1 VTDGAPRY
9 SARAMTR
16 RPLLVLVLTA
26 AAAAFPAAAHAQL
39 PGQPTP
45 KPVTPAPA
53 PPPAA
58 GGKMSISVKSGLP
71 TRRTHYVARGQRV
84 LVVGQVTKYVAGQL
98 ARVRV
103 VQRGKVIVR
112 RRTRIKKTR
121 KGGQFV
127 VRFRATKSGA
137 LRIVADHQRSP
148 RQAASRARDARVSV
162 VRWQAGQGAGGTKV
176 VLLQRELLDLGYA
189 TPLTGSYDAA
199 TSRAVLAFRK
209 VNNLGRDGFA
219 TAAVYDR
226 LLHRTGAFKLRY
238 PKAGK
243 HVEFSWTHQVVVLAQ
258 GGKPWRTYH
267 ASSGKPSTPTVF
279 GSFRFYSKTPGTN
292 SEGMVDSNYFIG
304 GYAIHGYAEVP
315 SYAASHGC
323 IRVPI
328 PDAGAIFAW
337 IKIGDPIFVYR

>member
-1 VTDGAPRY
+1 
-9 SARAMTR
+9 MKR

-26 AAAAFPAAAHAQL
+26 AAAAAPTAAHAQV
-39 PGQPTP
+39 PGQPAP
-45 KPVTPAPA
+45 PPPPPPPA
-53 PPPAA
+53 PPAA
-58 GGKMSISVKSGLP
+58 GGKMAITVKSGLP
-71 TRRTHYVARGQRV
+71 TRRSHYVARGQRV
-84 LVVGQVTKYVAGQL
+84 LVVGRVSSFVAGQV

-103 VQRGKVIVR
+103 VRKGKVLVR

-127 VRFRATKSGA
+127 VRFRVKKSGA
-137 LRIVADHQRSP
+137 LRIVADHQASP
-148 RQAASRARDARVSV
+148 QQVASRARSARVNV
-162 VRWQAGQGAGGTKV
+162 VRWQAGSGTGGARV
-176 VLLQRELLDLGYA
+176 LLLQRELLALGYA
-189 TPLTGSYDAA
+189 TPLTGSYDEG

-226 LLHRTGAFKLRY
+226 LLRRRGAFKLRY

-243 HVEFSWTHQVVVLAQ
+243 HVEFSWTRQVVVLAQ
-258 GGKPWRTYH
+258 GGKPWRVYH

-292 SEGMVDSNYFIG
+292 AKGMVDSNYFIR
-304 GYAIHGYAEVP
+304 GYAIHGYPEVP
-315 SYAASHGC
+315 TYAASHGC

-328 PDAGAIFAW
+328 PNAAAIFAW
-337 IKIGDPIFVYR
+337 IRIGDPIFVYR

>member
-1 VTDGAPRY
+1 MRQ
-9 SARAMTR
+9 
-16 RPLLVLVLTA
+16 RPVLVLLLSA
-26 AAAAFPAAAHAQL
+26 AAAVAPAAAHAQL
-39 PGQPTP
+39 PGQQPP
-45 KPVTPAPA
+45 PAAPAPA
-53 PPPAA
+53 PAPPPPPAA
-58 GGKMSISVKSGLP
+58 GGKMSIGIKSGLATKK
-71 TRRTHYVARGQRV
+71 TRYVARGQRV
-84 LVVGQVTKYVAGQL
+84 LLIGHVTKFVSGQV

-103 VQRGKVIVR
+103 VHKGKVAIR
-112 RRTRIKKTR
+112 RRARITKSR

-127 VRFRATKSGA
+127 VRFTPKRSGS
-137 LRIVADHQRSP
+137 LRIVADHVATP
-148 RQAASRARDARVSV
+148 RQAASRARGARLSV
-162 VRWQAGQGAGGTKV
+162 VRWRAGKGAGGTKV
-176 VLLQRELLDLGYA
+176 MLLQRELLALGYA
-189 TPLTGSYDAA
+189 TPVTGSFDDG

-219 TAAVYDR
+219 STAVYDR
-226 LLHRTGAFKLRY
+226 LLRRIGAFKLRY

-279 GSFRFYSKTPGTN
+279 GSFRFYSKPRGTN
-292 SEGMVDSNYFIG
+292 KKGMVDSNVFIR
-304 GYAIHGYAEVP
+304 GYAIHGYPEVP

-328 PDAGAIFAW
+328 PNAAAIFAW